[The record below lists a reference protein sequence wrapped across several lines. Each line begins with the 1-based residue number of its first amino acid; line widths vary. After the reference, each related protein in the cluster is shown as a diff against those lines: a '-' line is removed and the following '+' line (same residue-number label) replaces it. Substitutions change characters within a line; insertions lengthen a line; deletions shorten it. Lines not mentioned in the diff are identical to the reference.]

1 MPITKPDEAHA
12 QFAEAF
18 NAGDVGR
25 LVDLY
30 EPHAHLVSKPD
41 QVISGRDAIRRAL
54 QEFIALR
61 GKIFMDTYYA
71 FEAGDLA
78 LLRSHW
84 RMVGSGPDGKLLELQ
99 GDGVEILRKQTDGT
113 WLFAVDHPFG
123 GQ

>member
-1 MPITKPDEAHA
+1 MPITRPEEAHA
-12 QFAEAF
+12 QFADAF
-18 NAGDVGR
+18 NAGDVSR
-25 LVDLY
+25 LLDLY

-41 QVISGRDAIRRAL
+41 EVISGRDAIRRAFE
-54 QEFIALR
+54 EFIALR
-61 GKIFMDTYYA
+61 GKIFMDTYYT

-84 RMVGSGPDGKLLELQ
+84 RIVGSGPDGKLLEMQ

-113 WLFAVDHPFG
+113 WLFALDHPFG